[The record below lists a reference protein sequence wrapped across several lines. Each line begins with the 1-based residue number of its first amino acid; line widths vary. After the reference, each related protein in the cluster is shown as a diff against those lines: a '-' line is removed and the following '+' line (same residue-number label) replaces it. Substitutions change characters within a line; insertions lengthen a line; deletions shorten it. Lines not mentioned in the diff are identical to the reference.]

1 MVFLYP
7 TFLFGLLSLA
17 IPIIIH
23 LVELRRPKRVVFTN
37 TRFLREV
44 KEITAS
50 SRRLKRILILLSRLL
65 GLTAL
70 VLAFAQPFLPAD
82 KLASA
87 PTNDARFYLD
97 NSQSM
102 QNTSRTAAVSLLD
115 EAKSQIRQLT
125 GAFGAST
132 KYRLLD
138 NDFSE
143 GTTAVPAATL
153 LDGVA
158 RVQLTAR
165 RSSSEQAVRR
175 LLSVDDHLS
184 EGTKVFVYSD
194 FQRNGSDLK
203 QLQEA
208 GKGTELYLMPLE
220 AQSTRNVYVDTVLL
234 TDEFVR
240 PAESNQM
247 VIRVANSG
255 SEKAT
260 GVGVKVFV
268 DQQQVSAFSLD
279 LAPGE
284 QKATQVSFRVMG
296 DGVKRGR
303 VELDDLPVTFDNTYY
318 FTLRVAPAIKVFGIG
333 PKIETA
339 AQKAFVT
346 EPAFQYAGADERTIN
361 YQQAADA
368 DLWLVQELTSISAGV
383 ADNVRKFAQAGGSV
397 LVIPALGADH
407 NSYDALFRN
416 LGLTSLRWQTGL
428 AAQPLRAPDAR
439 DPFFSGVFTSPN
451 AAMTVPKATPSLT
464 WTRSTRDILRLRSGV
479 PLLSGFRTGKGMVYV
494 LASPL
499 DPAAS
504 DFASNAL
511 FVPTMFR
518 LAQQSYRASQE
529 LAYALGRET
538 ISLPVKVQDARK
550 QVFRLVRDDSTS
562 FIPEQQVRDG
572 RLIFSTPAEMNQAGF
587 YTLRRAGAA
596 STVLAFNADKRESI
610 LAQYTAAELK
620 QAFAGNAHVHVY
632 EAGTG
637 VSAAEQFRTENVG
650 EPLWKY
656 CLVAALLFLLA
667 EVLLV
672 RFL

>member
-17 IPIIIH
+17 IPVIIH
-23 LVELRRPKRVVFTN
+23 LVELRRPKRVIFTN

-65 GLTAL
+65 ALSAL

-82 KLASA
+82 HAATA

-97 NSQSM
+97 NSSSM

-125 GAFGAST
+125 GAFSAST

-138 NDFSE
+138 NEFAE
-143 GTTAVPAATL
+143 GTTAIPATSL
-153 LDGVA
+153 LDAIA

-165 RSSSEQAVRR
+165 RNTSEQAVRR
-175 LLSVDDHLS
+175 LLAVNDQVGA
-184 EGTKVFVYSD
+184 GTKVFVYSD
-194 FQRNGSDLK
+194 FQRNSSDLK
-203 QLQEA
+203 QLQVA
-208 GKGTELYLMPLE
+208 SGNAQLYLMPLE

-240 PAESNQM
+240 PAESNQL
-247 VIRVANSG
+247 VVRVANSG

-268 DQQQVSAFSLD
+268 DQQQVSAYSLD

-284 QKATQVSFRVMG
+284 QKATQVSFRVTG
-296 DGVKRGR
+296 EGVKRGR
-303 VELDDLPVTFDNTYY
+303 VEISDLPVTFDNNYF
-318 FTLRVAPAIKVFGIG
+318 FTLRAAPAIDVFGIG
-333 PKIETA
+333 PKLETP

-346 EPAFQYAGADERTIN
+346 EPAFRYAGADERTIN

-368 DLWLVQELTSISAGV
+368 DLLLVQELPAISAGV
-383 ADNVRKFAQAGGSV
+383 ADNVRKFAQGGGSV
-397 LVIPALGADH
+397 LLIPAQSADRS
-407 NSYDALFRN
+407 SYGALFQS
-416 LGLTSLRWQTGL
+416 LGLTSIRWTTGGT
-428 AAQPLRAPDAR
+428 AQPLRAPDTR
-439 DPFFSGVFTSPN
+439 DPFFSGVFTSPD
-451 AAMTVPKATPSLT
+451 AAMSVPKATPSLT
-464 WTRSTRDILRLRSGV
+464 WTRSTRDILRLRSGA
-479 PLLSGFRTGKGMVYV
+479 PLLSGFRVGRGMVYV
-494 LASPL
+494 LASSL

-511 FVPTMFR
+511 FVPTLFR
-518 LAQQSYRASQE
+518 LAQQSYRAPQQ
-529 LAYALGRET
+529 LAYALGRQT
-538 ISLPVKVQDARK
+538 ISLPVKASDGRK
-550 QVFRLVRDDSTS
+550 QFFRLVRDDSTS
-562 FIPEQQVRDG
+562 FIPEQQIRDG
-572 RLIFSTPAEMNQAGF
+572 RLIFSAPSEMNQAGF
-587 YTLRRAGAA
+587 YTLRRAGEA
-596 STVLAFNADKRESI
+596 STVLAFNYDKREST

-620 QAFAGNAHVHVY
+620 QAFAGNSRIHVY

-637 VSAAEQFRTENVG
+637 VSAIEQFRAENVG

-656 CLVAALLFLLA
+656 CLVAALVFLLA